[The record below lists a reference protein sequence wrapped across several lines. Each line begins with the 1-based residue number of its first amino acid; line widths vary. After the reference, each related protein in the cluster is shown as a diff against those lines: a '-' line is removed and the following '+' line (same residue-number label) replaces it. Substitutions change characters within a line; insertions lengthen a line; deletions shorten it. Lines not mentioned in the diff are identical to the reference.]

1 MEYNLPSEIVKELNF
16 GDEAKSKI
24 KAGVD
29 KLAQAVKS
37 TLGASGKCV
46 IYEDARGNPVITKD
60 GVTVAQSVVLN
71 DPVENIG
78 ATLIKESAKNTVS
91 EAGDGTTTATVLAEA
106 LLSEV
111 YQMSGKNIS
120 IRDIKK
126 GIDSALVKINKHLD
140 KSAVKIEGDMLE
152 SVSSISCNNDK
163 ELGKI
168 IAEAYNKVGKDGVVL
183 MESSETNE
191 THVDVV
197 EGVQIEC
204 GLTSRHFITNEEKN
218 RTELENPL
226 VLIVSSEIPNIRRIQ
241 TILEYVIKKGRSLLV
256 VAPVAQQVKTALM
269 MNKVKGNIK
278 INIIDLPGFGPTK
291 KDTTEDLAI
300 LTGATVINEELGDD
314 LDLITVE
321 HLGEAEYA
329 VTDDQNTVITTIEE
343 IQDDLQERIEL
354 VSKLITDEKDGFIK
368 KKLEQRLSMLSG
380 RVAVVKVGA
389 ESKIELKEKKYRVED
404 AIYAT
409 KAALKEGIVP
419 GGGVALLNAS
429 EKIRA
434 KPGGEQMLME
444 AIRAPYNVILEN
456 AGISDDVVVR
466 IAQDGFGIDV
476 ISGNCVDMVNFGII
490 DPLLVT
496 KSALKNAVSVVS
508 TIISAD
514 CVISNVREQ

>member
-60 GVTVAQSVVLN
+60 GVTVANSVVLN
-71 DPVENIG
+71 DPVENLG
-78 ATLIKESAKNTVS
+78 ATLIKEAAKNTVS
-91 EAGDGTTTATVLAEA
+91 EAGDGTTTATVLAQA
-106 LLSEV
+106 LLHEV
-111 YQMSGKNIS
+111 YKNENTS
-120 IRDIKK
+120 IRKIKE
-126 GIDSALVKINKHLD
+126 GINTCLAKIYKYLD
-140 KSAVKIEGDMLE
+140 KSAVKIEGDMLK
-152 SVSSISCNNDK
+152 SVSSISCNNDE

-168 IAEAYNKVGKDGVVL
+168 IAEAYEIVGNNGVVL
-183 MESSETNE
+183 MEGSDTNE
-191 THVDVV
+191 TYVETV
-197 EGVQIEC
+197 EGVQLNDN
-204 GLTSRHFITNEEKN
+204 GLKSTHFVTDNEKN
-218 RTELENPL
+218 RCELENPL

-241 TILEYVIKKGRSLLV
+241 TVLEYVIKKGRSLLI
-256 VAPVAQQVKTALM
+256 VAPVAQQVQTALM

-278 INIIDLPGFGPTK
+278 VNIIDLPGFGPTK

-314 LDLITVE
+314 LDLIKPE

-329 VTDDQNTVITTIEE
+329 VTDEKTTVITTTEDV
-343 IQDDLQERIEL
+343 QQDLQERIEL
-354 VSKLITDEKDGFIK
+354 VSRLIDNEKNSFIK

-380 RVAVVKVGA
+380 SVAVIKVGA
-389 ESKIELKEKKYRVED
+389 DSKVELKEKQDRVED
-404 AIYAT
+404 AIFAT
-409 KAALKEGIVP
+409 KAALKEGIIP

-429 EKIRA
+429 HKV
-434 KPGGEQMLME
+434 KVKGVGEQMLLR
-444 AIRAPYNVILEN
+444 AIQSPYYTILDN
-456 AGISDDVVVR
+456 AGIKYSNAAINEEGWGVNAINGSR
-466 IAQDGFGIDV
+466 INMIDEGV
-476 ISGNCVDMVNFGII
+476 I

-496 KSALKNAVSVVS
+496 KSALKNAVSVAT